1 MHTICT
7 AFADGN
13 VDNLPVKSKKL
24 TKRERFFNYLILND
38 GDSIYIRKRT
48 EKDIW
53 QDLYEFP
60 LVETN
65 TLTEDAAAISEAFSP
80 SFHTELIVEKKSAP
94 MRQLL
99 THQRIIAIFWTIRV
113 KNSDILRGSDFLKI
127 DKKEVVKYAFPKVID
142 NYLSAKELTLF

>member
-1 MHTICT
+1 M
-7 AFADGN
+7 
-13 VDNLPVKSKKL
+13 
-24 TKRERFFNYLILND
+24 
-38 GDSIYIRKRT
+38 
-48 EKDIW
+48 
-53 QDLYEFP
+53 
-60 LVETN
+60 VETN